1 MDGSIAGDYRWRRF
15 GRAAA
20 WLLPAFFAI
29 TWAGFWSLSGEV
41 PYASGAAGVLTLA
54 ATVSATL
61 TARAAWAP
69 RLTPRWHLNAIVV
82 SWSLML
88 ALTAALILVARGMP
102 VFPAA
107 GCAVAAGIL
116 AGTAYAR
123 QRGRIAALQ
132 PVFVLSVDTLPEAEL
147 LRAATKRPTTTR
159 ACPPTR
165 RRSSDS
171 TTPGR

>member
-41 PYASGAAGVLTLA
+41 PYASGATGSSRWPPR
-54 ATVSATL
+54 SAPL

-102 VFPAA
+102 SSRPPGARWRPGYWPGRPMPASAA
-107 GCAVAAGIL
+107 G
-116 AGTAYAR
+116 
-123 QRGRIAALQ
+123 
-132 PVFVLSVDTLPEAEL
+132 
-147 LRAATKRPTTTR
+147 
-159 ACPPTR
+159 
-165 RRSSDS
+165 
-171 TTPGR
+171 